1 MRNSDAAPQVYI
13 KYKYVKRTV
22 GSVHNF
28 VDEKLQHIMANTYHQ
43 IYLQTVFAVKYRR
56 AMIKKEW
63 QAKLFSVIGNLIN
76 ESNCKTIIVN
86 GVEDQSAKYVN
97 DNKLTKQRFE
107 WQKGFGVFSYS
118 QSSIHAVYNYI
129 LHQQSH
135 HKRQNFMDEYLE
147 LPETYRIEYD
157 KKYIF
162 QEPV

>member
-1 MRNSDAAPQVYI
+1 
-13 KYKYVKRTV
+13 
-22 GSVHNF
+22 
-28 VDEKLQHIMANTYHQ
+28 
-43 IYLQTVFAVKYRR
+43 
-56 AMIKKEW
+56 MIKKEW

-86 GVEDQSAKYVN
+86 GVEDHVHCFFSLRPAISVSELMKSVKAKSAKYVN